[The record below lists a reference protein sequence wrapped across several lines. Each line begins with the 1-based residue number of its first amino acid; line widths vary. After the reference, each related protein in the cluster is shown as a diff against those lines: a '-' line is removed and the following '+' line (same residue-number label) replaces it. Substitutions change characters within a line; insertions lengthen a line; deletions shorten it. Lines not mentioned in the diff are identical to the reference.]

1 MQKIFNYFL
10 LLIFLSCSN
19 NKEKE
24 STYIPVENWP
34 KIPSNY
40 ELGNPTGLALKSNQ
54 NLIVFHRGSRSWQTP
69 MPKDKIKEN
78 TIIEID
84 NSSGEIINAWGADMF
99 IMPHGLEIDNE
110 NNVWITDVG
119 LHQVIKYDSN
129 GRELMVLGKE
139 FEPGSDS
146 YSFNLPTDVAVANDG
161 SFYVSDGYGNSR
173 IIKFSKDG
181 SYQFEWGAFGK
192 EKSQFNIPHGLDL
205 DNNGNIYVADRENN
219 RIQKFDSLGNFIA
232 EWKNQSIG
240 QLYSVNVNNY
250 ENYILGIDYI
260 GLENMIPIGSDII
273 YLDLDLNVKSRFG
286 RSGSYDG
293 QRTRYHDIQ
302 IDERGNMFVG
312 DILNNSIQKF
322 IPIQSQ

>member
-1 MQKIFNYFL
+1 MQKVLNYFL
-10 LLIFLSCSN
+10 LFILLGCSSN
-19 NKEKE
+19 NEKE
-24 STYIPVENWP
+24 NKYLPVENWP

-69 MPKDKIKEN
+69 MPKNKIKEN

-129 GRELMVLGKE
+129 GKELMVLGKE

-181 SYQFEWGAFGK
+181 SYQFEWGVFGN

-205 DNNGNIYVADRENN
+205 DNNGNVYVADRENN

-293 QRTRYHDIQ
+293 QKTRYHDIQ

-322 IPIQSQ
+322 IPIQN

>member
-1 MQKIFNYFL
+1 MQKVFDYFL
-10 LLIFLSCSN
+10 LLVLLSCSN

-34 KIPSNY
+34 NITNN
-40 ELGNPTGLALKSNQ
+40 LVIGNPTGLALKSNQ
-54 NLIVFHRGSRSWQTP
+54 NLVVFHRGSRSWQTP

-110 NNVWITDVG
+110 NNIWITDVG

-129 GRELMVLGKE
+129 GKELMVLGKE
-139 FEPGSDS
+139 FEPGSDL

-181 SYQFEWGAFGK
+181 SYQFEWGVFGN

-205 DNNGNIYVADRENN
+205 DNNGNVYVADRENN

-322 IPIQSQ
+322 IPIQN

>member
-1 MQKIFNYFL
+1 MSSKFLNYFL
-10 LLIFLSCSN
+10 LFILLGCSN
-19 NKEKE
+19 NNKKENK
-24 STYIPVENWP
+24 YLPVENWP

-54 NLIVFHRGSRSWQTP
+54 NLVVFHRGSRSWQTP

-84 NSSGEIINAWGADMF
+84 NSSGEIINAWGANMF

-129 GRELMVLGKE
+129 GKELMVLGKE

-181 SYQFEWGAFGK
+181 SYQFEWGTFGN

-205 DNNGNIYVADRENN
+205 DDNGNVYVADRENN
-219 RIQKFDSLGNFIA
+219 RIQKFDSLGNFID

-293 QRTRYHDIQ
+293 EKTRYHDIQ

-322 IPIQSQ
+322 MPIQN

>member
-1 MQKIFNYFL
+1 MQKVLNYFL
-10 LLIFLSCSN
+10 LFILLGCSSN
-19 NKEKE
+19 NEKE
-24 STYIPVENWP
+24 NKYLPVENWP

-69 MPKDKIKEN
+69 MPKNKIKEN

-110 NNVWITDVG
+110 NNIWITDVG

-129 GRELMVLGKE
+129 GKELMVLGKE

-181 SYQFEWGAFGK
+181 SYQFEWGAFGS

-205 DNNGNIYVADRENN
+205 DNNGNVYVADRENN
-219 RIQKFDSLGNFIA
+219 RIQKFDSLGNFID

-293 QRTRYHDIQ
+293 QKTRYHDIQ

-322 IPIQSQ
+322 IPIQN

>member
-1 MQKIFNYFL
+1 MSSKFLNYFL
-10 LLIFLSCSN
+10 LFTLLGCSN
-19 NKEKE
+19 NNEKE
-24 STYIPVENWP
+24 NKYLPVENWP

-69 MPKDKIKEN
+69 MPKNKIKEN

-110 NNVWITDVG
+110 NNIWITDVG

-129 GRELMVLGKE
+129 GKELMVLGKE

-181 SYQFEWGAFGK
+181 SYQFEWGAFGS

-205 DNNGNIYVADRENN
+205 DNNGNVYVADRENN

-293 QRTRYHDIQ
+293 QKTRYHDIQ

-322 IPIQSQ
+322 IPIQN

>member
-1 MQKIFNYFL
+1 MKLDKFFSCLFTTVVSFN
-10 LLIFLSCSN
+10 
-19 NKEKE
+19 EKE
-24 STYIPVENWP
+24 NKYLPVENWP

-110 NNVWITDVG
+110 NNIWITDVG

-129 GRELMVLGKE
+129 GKELMVLGKE

-181 SYQFEWGAFGK
+181 SYQFEWGTFGN

-205 DNNGNIYVADRENN
+205 DNNGNVYVADRENN

-293 QRTRYHDIQ
+293 EKTRYHDIQ

-322 IPIQSQ
+322 IPIQN

>member
-1 MQKIFNYFL
+1 MSSKFFNYFL
-10 LLIFLSCSN
+10 LSVLLSCSN

-129 GRELMVLGKE
+129 GKELMVLGKE

-181 SYQFEWGAFGK
+181 SYLFEWGAFGN

-205 DNNGNIYVADRENN
+205 DNNGNVYVADRENN

-322 IPIQSQ
+322 IPIQN

>member
-24 STYIPVENWP
+24 STYIAVENWP

-181 SYQFEWGAFGK
+181 SYQFEWGAFGNR
-192 EKSQFNIPHGLDL
+192 KSQFNIPHGLDL
-205 DNNGNIYVADRENN
+205 DNNGNVYVADRENN

>member
-1 MQKIFNYFL
+1 MQKVLNYFL
-10 LLIFLSCSN
+10 LFILLGCSN
-19 NKEKE
+19 NNEKE
-24 STYIPVENWP
+24 NKYLPVENWP

-110 NNVWITDVG
+110 NNIWITDVG

-129 GRELMVLGKE
+129 GKELMVLGKE
-139 FEPGSDS
+139 FEPGNDS

-181 SYQFEWGAFGK
+181 SYQFEWGAFGN

-205 DNNGNIYVADRENN
+205 DNNGNVYVADRENN

-293 QRTRYHDIQ
+293 EKTRYHDIQ

-322 IPIQSQ
+322 IPIQN

>member
-1 MQKIFNYFL
+1 MQKVFNYFL
-10 LLIFLSCSN
+10 FIVLLSCSN

-34 KIPSNY
+34 KIPNNY

-110 NNVWITDVG
+110 NNIWITDVG

-129 GRELMVLGKE
+129 GKELMVLGKE

-181 SYQFEWGAFGK
+181 SYQFEWGAFGN

-205 DNNGNIYVADRENN
+205 DNNGNVYVADRENN

-273 YLDLDLNVKSRFG
+273 YLDLELNVKSRFG

-322 IPIQSQ
+322 IPIQRQ

>member
-1 MQKIFNYFL
+1 MSSKFFNYFL
-10 LLIFLSCSN
+10 LSVLLSCSN

-129 GRELMVLGKE
+129 GKELMVLGKE

-181 SYQFEWGAFGK
+181 SYQFEWGVFGN

-205 DNNGNIYVADRENN
+205 DNNGNVYVADRENN

-293 QRTRYHDIQ
+293 EKTRYHDIQ

-322 IPIQSQ
+322 IPIQN

>member
-1 MQKIFNYFL
+1 MQKVFDYFL
-10 LLIFLSCSN
+10 LLVLLSCSN

-34 KIPSNY
+34 NITNN
-40 ELGNPTGLALKSNQ
+40 LVIGNPTGLALKSNQ
-54 NLIVFHRGSRSWQTP
+54 NLVVFHRGSRSWQTP
-69 MPKDKIKEN
+69 MPKDKIEEN

-129 GRELMVLGKE
+129 GKELMVLGKE

-181 SYQFEWGAFGK
+181 SYQFEWGVFGN

-205 DNNGNIYVADRENN
+205 DNNGNVYVADRENN

-293 QRTRYHDIQ
+293 QKTRYHHIQ
-302 IDERGNMFVG
+302 KPERRNHFVG

-322 IPIQSQ
+322 IPIQN

>member
-1 MQKIFNYFL
+1 MQKAFNYFL
-10 LLIFLSCSN
+10 LLILLSCSN
-19 NKEKE
+19 NYEKE
-24 STYIPVENWP
+24 NNYSAVENWP
-34 KIPSNY
+34 KIPSDL

-54 NLIVFHRGSRSWQTP
+54 NLVVFHRGSRSWQTP

-84 NSSGEIINAWGADMF
+84 NLTGEIINSWGADMF

-110 NNVWITDVG
+110 NNIWITDVG

-129 GRELMVLGKE
+129 GRELMVLGKQ

-146 YSFNLPTDVAVANDG
+146 YNFNLPTDVAVAKDG

-181 SYQFEWGAFGK
+181 LYQFEWGAFGN
-192 EKSQFNIPHGLDL
+192 EKNQFNIPHGLDL
-205 DNNGNIYVADRENN
+205 DNKGNVYVADRENN
-219 RIQKFDSLGNFIA
+219 RIQKFDSLGNFIV
-232 EWKNQSIG
+232 EWKNQTIG

-260 GLENMIPIGSDII
+260 GFENMIPIGSDVIH
-273 YLDLDLNVKSRFG
+273 LDLDLNVKSRFG

-293 QRTRYHDIQ
+293 QKTRYHDIQ

-322 IPIQSQ
+322 IPIKNQ

>member
-1 MQKIFNYFL
+1 MSSKFFNYFL
-10 LLIFLSCSN
+10 LSVLLSCSN

-110 NNVWITDVG
+110 NNIWITDVG

-129 GRELMVLGKE
+129 GKELMVLGKE

-181 SYQFEWGAFGK
+181 YYQFEWGTFGN

-205 DNNGNIYVADRENN
+205 DNNGNVYVADRENN

-322 IPIQSQ
+322 IPIQN

>member
-1 MQKIFNYFL
+1 MSSKFFNYFL
-10 LLIFLSCSN
+10 LSVLLSCSN

-129 GRELMVLGKE
+129 GKELMVLGKE

-181 SYQFEWGAFGK
+181 SYLFEWGAFGN

-205 DNNGNIYVADRENN
+205 DNNGNVYVADRENN

-293 QRTRYHDIQ
+293 EKTRYHDIQ

-322 IPIQSQ
+322 IPIQN

>member
-1 MQKIFNYFL
+1 MQKVLNYFL
-10 LLIFLSCSN
+10 LFILLGCSSN
-19 NKEKE
+19 NEKE
-24 STYIPVENWP
+24 NKYLPVENWP

-69 MPKDKIKEN
+69 MPKNKIKEN

-110 NNVWITDVG
+110 NNIWITDVG

-129 GRELMVLGKE
+129 GKELMVLGKE

-181 SYQFEWGAFGK
+181 SYQFEWGAFGS

-205 DNNGNIYVADRENN
+205 DNNGNVYVADRENN
-219 RIQKFDSLGNFIA
+219 RIQKFDSLGNFID

-293 QRTRYHDIQ
+293 EKTRYHDIQ

-322 IPIQSQ
+322 IPIQN

>member
-1 MQKIFNYFL
+1 MSSKFFNYFL
-10 LLIFLSCSN
+10 LSVLLSCSN

-129 GRELMVLGKE
+129 GKELMVLGKE

-181 SYQFEWGAFGK
+181 SYQFEWGTFGN

-205 DNNGNIYVADRENN
+205 DNNGNVYVADRENN

-322 IPIQSQ
+322 IPIQN

>member
-1 MQKIFNYFL
+1 MG
-10 LLIFLSCSN
+10 CSN
-19 NKEKE
+19 NNKKENK
-24 STYIPVENWP
+24 YLPVENWP

-54 NLIVFHRGSRSWQTP
+54 NLVVFHRGSRSWQTP

-110 NNVWITDVG
+110 NNIWITDVG

-129 GRELMVLGKE
+129 GKELMVLGKE

-181 SYQFEWGAFGK
+181 SYQFEWGVFGN

-205 DNNGNIYVADRENN
+205 DNNGNVYVADRENN

-293 QRTRYHDIQ
+293 EKTRYHDIQ
-302 IDERGNMFVG
+302 IDGRGNMFVG

-322 IPIQSQ
+322 MPIQN

>member
-1 MQKIFNYFL
+1 M
-10 LLIFLSCSN
+10 
-19 NKEKE
+19 
-24 STYIPVENWP
+24 
-34 KIPSNY
+34 
-40 ELGNPTGLALKSNQ
+40 
-54 NLIVFHRGSRSWQTP
+54 FHRASRSWQTP

-181 SYQFEWGAFGK
+181 SYQFEWGAFGN

-205 DNNGNIYVADRENN
+205 DNKGNVYVADRENN

-286 RSGSYDG
+286 RSGLYNG
-293 QRTRYHDIQ
+293 QKTRYHDIQ
-302 IDERGNMFVG
+302 IDKTGNIFVG

-322 IPIQSQ
+322 TPHEN

>member
-1 MQKIFNYFL
+1 MSSKFFNYFL
-10 LLIFLSCSN
+10 LYVLLSCSN

-110 NNVWITDVG
+110 NNIWITDVG

-129 GRELMVLGKE
+129 GKELMVLGKE

-181 SYQFEWGAFGK
+181 SYQFEWGAFGN

-205 DNNGNIYVADRENN
+205 DNNGNVYVADRENN

-240 QLYSVNVNNY
+240 QLYSCLLY
-250 ENYILGIDYI
+250 TSPSPRD
-260 GLENMIPIGSDII
+260 
-273 YLDLDLNVKSRFG
+273 FG
-286 RSGSYDG
+286 
-293 QRTRYHDIQ
+293 
-302 IDERGNMFVG
+302 
-312 DILNNSIQKF
+312 
-322 IPIQSQ
+322 

>member
-1 MQKIFNYFL
+1 MQKILNYFL
-10 LLIFLSCSN
+10 LFILLGCSN
-19 NKEKE
+19 NNEKE
-24 STYIPVENWP
+24 NKYLPVENWP

-110 NNVWITDVG
+110 NNIWITDVG

-129 GRELMVLGKE
+129 GKELMVLGKE

-181 SYQFEWGAFGK
+181 SYQFEWERLVMK
-192 EKSQFNIPHGLDL
+192 KSQFNIPHGLDL
-205 DNNGNIYVADRENN
+205 DNNGNVYVADRENN

-293 QRTRYHDIQ
+293 EKTRYHDIQ

-322 IPIQSQ
+322 IPIQN